1 MKNFLICKVPNL
13 VKNKAWLNHYLKPGQ
28 LICLKLDEE
37 TRLAG
42 KCEVFFLSVS
52 DLVPQKLITQKDQF
66 YR

>member
-1 MKNFLICKVPNL
+1 M
-13 VKNKAWLNHYLKPGQ
+13 VKSLFKPGQ

-42 KCEVFFLSVS
+42 KCEVFFVSVS

-66 YR
+66 YQ